1 MKIIINIIDNYYED
15 AATDDDDD
23 GAADDG
29 RFEWHI
35 VCLWKS
41 KEVDSGAKNCF

>member
-15 AATDDDDD
+15 AATDDD

-29 RFEWHI
+29 RFE
-35 VCLWKS
+35 
-41 KEVDSGAKNCF
+41 